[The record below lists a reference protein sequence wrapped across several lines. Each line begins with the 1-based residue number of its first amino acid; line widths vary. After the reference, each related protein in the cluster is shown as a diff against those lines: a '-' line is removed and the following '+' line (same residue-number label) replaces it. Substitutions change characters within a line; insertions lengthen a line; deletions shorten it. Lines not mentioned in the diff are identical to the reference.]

1 MRAIALLQLSYL
13 FLLVGS
19 VFSAVHVDHAGSHGT
34 VCSNE
39 ASSAYC
45 HNSQPHE
52 HEESHPGED
61 SLFEHVFEDGA
72 SFNKIFTLINPLL
85 AEAPFALPSPEE
97 LVVRFVE
104 EEASQPQTF
113 HPLQNKSPRAPP
125 VLRV

>member
-13 FLLVGS
+13 IILVGS
-19 VFSAVHVDHAGSHGT
+19 VFSTVHVDHAGSHGI
-34 VCSNE
+34 VCSAE

-72 SFNKIFTLINPLL
+72 SFNKLFVLGIPLL

-97 LVVRFVE
+97 RVVRYA
-104 EEASQPQTF
+104 EAKSPELQISY
-113 HPLQNKSPRAPP
+113 PLENKSPRAPP
-125 VLRV
+125 ALRV